1 MNINNLIEVTIN
13 TTNHN
18 QTIRLLKYKNINIYK
33 INYQKNKVI
42 IKIKAK
48 DLDKINKLYQ
58 IDNINYLG
66 IKTIFHN
73 FKKTILN
80 LISITLI
87 ITLIVF
93 YTNIIVKIDLT
104 TENTELRKYIL
115 NELDKNDLNTYSFV
129 KNDETLLQIKNKI
142 LEASKNKIEWINI
155 ERVGMKYLVKIEPKK
170 SKNPQEELKYCH
182 VIAIKDGTISKIIS
196 QNGTE
201 ITDVND
207 SVKKGDILISGDIKL
222 NETTKNHVCA
232 TGKVYAKT
240 WYTIDVS
247 TTKTYEEK
255 IKKSNFRYNLLLNY
269 KNKSQ
274 KIFKSRIKNSIE
286 ENNKII
292 DLFGLKLYVQKEYE
306 SEINILKYDTKTL
319 EEKTNKIVKEK
330 MLPTIKE
337 DGKIITQKV
346 LKKVEND
353 STIEMT
359 IFIVVE
365 EQIGLTQ
372 EIEEQ
377 DIIE

>member
-58 IDNINYLG
+58 IDNVNYLG
-66 IKTIFHN
+66 IKSIFHN

-80 LISITLI
+80 LISVTLI

-142 LEASKNKIEWINI
+142 LEASKDKIEWINI

-255 IKKSNFRYNLLLNY
+255 RKKSNFRYNLLLNY

-319 EEKTNKIVKEK
+319 EEKINKIVKEK

>member
-1 MNINNLIEVTIN
+1 MNINNLVEVTIN

-48 DLDKINKLYQ
+48 DLDKINKLYE
-58 IDNINYLG
+58 IDNVNYLG
-66 IKTIFHN
+66 IKSIFHN

-142 LEASKNKIEWINI
+142 FEASKDKIEWINI

-274 KIFKSRIKNSIE
+274 KIFKSRIKNNIE

-319 EEKTNKIVKEK
+319 EEKINKIVKEK

>member
-48 DLDKINKLYQ
+48 DLDKINKLYE
-58 IDNINYLG
+58 IDNVNYLG
-66 IKTIFHN
+66 IKSIFHN

-104 TENTELRKYIL
+104 TENNELRKYIL

-142 LEASKNKIEWINI
+142 LEASKDKIEWINI

-319 EEKTNKIVKEK
+319 EEKINKIVKEK

>member
-142 LEASKNKIEWINI
+142 LEASKDKIEWINI

-170 SKNPQEELKYCH
+170 SKSPQEELKYCH

-319 EEKTNKIVKEK
+319 EEKINKIVKEK